1 MIREWAV
8 VYSRLYRWVGLF
20 NMLTASFTHDSVLLS
35 EAIAALM
42 IRPDGLYIDGTYE
55 RGGHSALVLQALGL
69 QGKLVVIDK
78 DLSAI
83 EHARSV
89 YQDDPLVCIWHG
101 SFTDFDQALKAFQ
114 LTQPLDGLLLDLG
127 VSSPQL
133 DDAERGFSFMRQG
146 ALDMRMN
153 TAQGLSA
160 ADWINNAPEADISD
174 VLWRYGEERF
184 SRQIARKIVQTRS
197 TQPLKTT
204 LQLAELI
211 AQTIPKK
218 EPHKHPATRSFQAIR
233 IKINEELHDIE
244 TCLVKSLDYLGIG
257 GRLSIISFH
266 SLEDRLVKQF
276 MREYSTPKRLPK
288 GLPILDDQTEIPPLK
303 IIGKA
308 MRASEQEIV
317 NNIRARSALLRIAER
332 MR

>member
-1 MIREWAV
+1 M
-8 VYSRLYRWVGLF
+8 
-20 NMLTASFTHDSVLLS
+20 MTAPFTHDSVLLS
-35 EAIAALM
+35 EAVNALM
-42 IRPDGLYIDGTYE
+42 IRPDGLYIDGTYG
-55 RGGHSALVLQALGL
+55 RGGHSALILQSLGA
-69 QGKLVVIDK
+69 QGKLLVIDK
-78 DLSAI
+78 DPSAI
-83 EHARSV
+83 EHARLN
-89 YQDDPLVCIWHG
+89 YQNDPRVVIWQG
-101 SFTDFDQALKAFQ
+101 SFKDFDSALQACNLAR
-114 LTQPLDGLLLDLG
+114 PNGLLLDLG

-153 TAQGLSA
+153 PQHGMSA
-160 ADWINNAPEADISD
+160 ADWVNSAAETEIAD

-184 SRQIARKIVQTRS
+184 SRQIARKIVQTR
-197 TQPLKTT
+197 TAQPLTTT

-211 AQTIPKK
+211 AHAIPKK

-233 IKINEELHDIE
+233 IKINEELQDIE
-244 TCLVKSLDYLGIG
+244 TCLVKTLDHLALG

-288 GLPILDDQTEIPPLK
+288 GLPILDDQTEMPPLK
-303 IIGKA
+303 LIGKGL
-308 MRASEQEIV
+308 RASEQEIAT
-317 NNIRARSALLRIAER
+317 NIRARSALLRIAER

>member
-1 MIREWAV
+1 M
-8 VYSRLYRWVGLF
+8 
-20 NMLTASFTHDSVLLS
+20 MTASFTHDSVLLS
-35 EAIAALM
+35 EAVNALM
-42 IRPDGLYIDGTYE
+42 IKPDGLYIDGTYG
-55 RGGHSALVLQALGL
+55 RGGHSALILQALGT
-69 QGKLVVIDK
+69 QGKLLVIDK
-78 DLSAI
+78 DPSAI
-83 EHARSV
+83 EYAKLNH
-89 YQDDPLVCIWHG
+89 QNDPRVAIWQG
-101 SFTDFDQALKAFQ
+101 SFKDFDLALHTCHLA
-114 LTQPLDGLLLDLG
+114 QPLDGLLLDLG

-153 TAQGLSA
+153 PQHGKSA
-160 ADWINNAPEADISD
+160 ADWINSAAEAEIAD

-184 SRQIARKIVQTRS
+184 SRQIARKIVQTR
-197 TQPLKTT
+197 TAQPLTTT

-211 AQTIPKK
+211 AHAIPKK

-233 IKINEELHDIE
+233 IKINEELQDIE
-244 TCLVKSLDYLGIG
+244 TCLVKTLDHLALG

-288 GLPILDDQTEIPPLK
+288 GIPILDDQTEIPPLK
-303 IIGKA
+303 LISKGL
-308 MRASEQEIV
+308 RASEQEIAT
-317 NNIRARSALLRIAER
+317 NIRARSALLRIAER

>member
-1 MIREWAV
+1 M
-8 VYSRLYRWVGLF
+8 
-20 NMLTASFTHDSVLLS
+20 MTAPFTHDSVLLS
-35 EAIAALM
+35 EAVNALM
-42 IRPDGLYIDGTYE
+42 IRPDGLYIDGTYG
-55 RGGHSALVLQALGL
+55 RGGHSALILQSLGA
-69 QGKLVVIDK
+69 QGKLLVIDK
-78 DLSAI
+78 DPSAI
-83 EHARSV
+83 DHARLN
-89 YQDDPLVCIWHG
+89 YQNDPRVAIWQG
-101 SFTDFDQALKAFQ
+101 SFKDFDSALQACN
-114 LTQPLDGLLLDLG
+114 LTQPNGLLLDLG

-153 TAQGLSA
+153 PQHGMSA
-160 ADWINNAPEADISD
+160 ADWVNSAAETEIAD

-184 SRQIARKIVQTRS
+184 SRQIARKIVQTR
-197 TQPLKTT
+197 TAQPLTTT

-211 AQTIPKK
+211 AHAIPKK

-244 TCLVKSLDYLGIG
+244 TCLVKTLDHLALG

-288 GLPILDDQTEIPPLK
+288 GLPILDDQTEMPPLK
-303 IIGKA
+303 LIGKGL
-308 MRASEQEIV
+308 RASEQEIAT
-317 NNIRARSALLRIAER
+317 NIRARSALLRIAER

>member
-1 MIREWAV
+1 M
-8 VYSRLYRWVGLF
+8 
-20 NMLTASFTHDSVLLS
+20 MTAPFTHDSVLLS
-35 EAIAALM
+35 EAVNALM
-42 IRPDGLYIDGTYE
+42 IRPDGLYIDGTYG
-55 RGGHSALVLQALGL
+55 RGGHSALILQSLGA
-69 QGKLVVIDK
+69 QGKLLVIDK
-78 DLSAI
+78 DPSAI
-83 EHARSV
+83 EHARLN
-89 YQDDPLVCIWHG
+89 YQNDPRVAIWQG
-101 SFTDFDQALKAFQ
+101 SFKDFDSALQACNLA
-114 LTQPLDGLLLDLG
+114 QPNGLLLDLG

-153 TAQGLSA
+153 PQHGMSA
-160 ADWINNAPEADISD
+160 ADWVNSAAETEIAD

-184 SRQIARKIVQTRS
+184 SRQIARKIVQTR
-197 TQPLKTT
+197 TAQPLTTT

-211 AQTIPKK
+211 AHAIPKK

-233 IKINEELHDIE
+233 IKINEELQDIE
-244 TCLVKSLDYLGIG
+244 TCLVKTLDHLALG

-288 GLPILDDQTEIPPLK
+288 GLPILDDQTEMPPLK
-303 IIGKA
+303 LIGKGL
-308 MRASEQEIV
+308 RASEQEIAT
-317 NNIRARSALLRIAER
+317 NIRARSALLRIAER